1 MSKKPVLAFVHQN
14 IPAQFRNLAPAMAAA
29 GNDVYFI
36 TAGQGESAGTKR
48 VQYQIDVKNELP
60 AVAQFTYAQ
69 KVTKAL
75 LHLQTELKVVP
86 DLIIGHVGWGELLYV
101 KDLYPKVPVLGYFEW
116 YLRAKPLADFAPTE
130 PVDRDAPFVFRMK
143 NTANVMSAELCDAG
157 LTPMHYQYASYP
169 ASIQKKLNVIHD
181 GIDTVSI
188 RRPARGKLTLPDG
201 RVLTSADEV
210 VTYVG
215 RGLEPLRG
223 FPTAIRAIAE
233 LCKTRPKAHF
243 VIIGADEP
251 AYGNPLPNGETHRQ
265 RLLAE
270 LEIDATR
277 VHFLGR
283 VPYTTFLDVLYVS
296 AAHIYL
302 TYPYFLSWSM
312 LEAMAAEC
320 LVIGSRTPPVEEVI
334 VDGHNGL
341 LVDFHDAHALA
352 ERVRAVLERP
362 RDYDA
367 IRLEAR
373 RTILER
379 YDLHGHCLPRQKA
392 LIASLL

>member
-1 MSKKPVLAFVHQN
+1 MSKKPVIAFVHQN
-14 IPAQFRNLAPAMAAA
+14 IPAQFRNLAPAMVAA
-29 GNDVYFI
+29 GHECYFI
-36 TAGQGESAGTKR
+36 TNGANESRGSIK
-48 VQYQIDVKNELP
+48 VHYQLDAKGDEP
-60 AVAQFTYAQ
+60 HVAQIKYAQ
-69 KVTKAL
+69 NVAKAF
-75 LHLQTELKVVP
+75 LHLKNQLNVTP
-86 DLIIGHVGWGELLYV
+86 DIIIGHVGWGEMMFLR
-101 KDLYPKVPVLGYFEW
+101 DLFPNTPSIGYFE
-116 YLRAKPLADFAPTE
+116 YFLRNSFSQFDPDYHG
-130 PVDRDAPFVFRMK
+130 DANGAFVFRAK
-143 NTANVMSAELCDAG
+143 NISAYVSADTCNVGM
-157 LTPMHYQYASYP
+157 TPTYFQYASFP
-169 ASIQKKLNVIHD
+169 ESIQAKLKVIHD

-215 RGLEPLRG
+215 RGLEPIRG

-243 VIIGADEP
+243 VIIGADETH
-251 AYGNPLPNGETHRQ
+251 YGNPLPEGESYKK

-270 LEIDATR
+270 LEIDANR

-296 AAHIYL
+296 SAHIYL
-302 TYPYFLSWSM
+302 TYPYILSWSM

>member
-1 MSKKPVLAFVHQN
+1 
-14 IPAQFRNLAPAMAAA
+14 
-29 GNDVYFI
+29 
-36 TAGQGESAGTKR
+36 
-48 VQYQIDVKNELP
+48 
-60 AVAQFTYAQ
+60 
-69 KVTKAL
+69 VTKAL
-75 LHLQTELKVVP
+75 LHLQTERKVVP
-86 DLIIGHVGWGELLYV
+86 DLIIGHVGWGELMYV

-116 YLRAKPLADFAPTE
+116 YLRAQPLADFAPTE

-143 NTANVMSAELCDAG
+143 NTANVHTADLCDAG
-157 LTPMHYQYASYP
+157 LTPTHFQYASYP
-169 ASIQKKLNVIHD
+169 TSIQKKLNVIHD

-233 LCKTRPKAHF
+233 LCKSRPKAHF

-296 AAHIYL
+296 SAHIYL

-320 LVIGSRTPPVEEVI
+320 LVIGSRTPPVEEV
-334 VDGHNGL
+334 VRHGENGL
-341 LVDFHDAHALA
+341 LVNFFDPAEIAATVTDALRRPDDFRDI
-352 ERVRAVLERP
+352 RRA
-362 RDYDA
+362 
-367 IRLEAR
+367 AR
-373 RTILER
+373 QTVIDR
-379 YDLHGHCLPRQKA
+379 YDLTRVCLPRQLA
-392 LIASLL
+392 LIQRMIG